1 MMISVYFTLFKN
13 DLRFDSAQLDV
24 VFVSLSEVEDIILMK
39 IFQKIIS
46 A

>member
-1 MMISVYFTLFKN
+1 MLVHFTLFKN
-13 DLRFDSAQLDV
+13 DLRFDSDQFDV